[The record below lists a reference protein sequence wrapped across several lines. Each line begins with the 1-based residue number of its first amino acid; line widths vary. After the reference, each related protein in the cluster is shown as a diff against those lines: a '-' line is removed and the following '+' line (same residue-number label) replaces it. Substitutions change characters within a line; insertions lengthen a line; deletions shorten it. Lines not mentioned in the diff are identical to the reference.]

1 MVQLGACSPGMEWM
15 GDRTIEQYINNADR
29 GDWLLWL
36 AEKINIPFKELTLA
50 KGRCAETVIHLMK
63 DERSKAAV
71 KAAIDF
77 GSGLITEDELA
88 AAANAATVAFTSA
101 ATFTTFAAF
110 AASSAD
116 AVASAVAFA
125 AADAAAFADTSAA
138 RKKNRQLT
146 ADICKQ
152 VLGKLLID
160 NVNQL
165 LNK

>member
-116 AVASAVAFA
+116 A
-125 AADAAAFADTSAA
+125 AAFADTSAA